1 MKVDVHAHFFSQEF
15 HERLAALPG
24 NYMVDN
30 KAYGEVGRAI
40 KHGPTGK
47 HVTSFNPH
55 WFERDY
61 PIREMDA
68 KGIDMRLLSLAPPNV
83 YLFPPEQQGDVTRL
97 VNDETI
103 AYCRGRT
110 DRLRAVPSLPL
121 SDVAAS
127 LAELDRIA
135 GADEVVA
142 VEIGSNVAGVPLSD
156 PRYEPVWARIDK
168 LKMPVI
174 QHPLHPTFADAIQER
189 NLSVIL
195 GFWYD
200 TVLMV
205 SRLILEGF
213 FERYPNFPFV
223 VAHTGSGLVSL
234 LDRLD
239 WGAER
244 WATELPK
251 PASHYARRLYYDTCG
266 TFGPMLMETRAA
278 IGADHILFGTDYPYI
293 DIDFAHV
300 NELDIPAAEKEAIKG
315 DTAARLFGLA

>member
-1 MKVDVHAHFFSQEF
+1 MKIDVHAHFFSAEY

-24 NYMVDN
+24 HRMVAN
-30 KAYGEVGRAI
+30 PAFGEEGRAI
-40 KHGPTGK
+40 KDEAGR
-47 HVTSFNPH
+47 HVVSFNPH
-55 WFERDY
+55 WFERDA

-83 YLFPPEQQGDVTRL
+83 YLFPPEIQAEVTRR

-121 SDVAAS
+121 ADVEAA

-135 GADEVVA
+135 GADEVVG
-142 VEIGSNVAGVPLSD
+142 VEIGSNVAGVPLAD
-156 PRYEPVWARIDK
+156 ARYEPVWARLDK
-168 LKMPVI
+168 LRMPVI
-174 QHPLHPTFADAIQER
+174 QHPLHPSFADAIQER

-205 SRLILEGF
+205 SRLILEGV
-213 FERYPNFPFV
+213 FERYPSFPFV
-223 VAHTGSGLVSL
+223 VAHTGAGLVSL

-244 WATELPK
+244 WAKELPR
-251 PASHYARRLYYDTCG
+251 PASHYAKRLYFDTCG
-266 TFGPMLMETRAA
+266 TYGPMLMETRAA
-278 IGADHILFGTDYPYI
+278 IGAGHMLFGTDYPYI

-300 NELDIPAAEKEAIKG
+300 NELDIPAGEKAAING
-315 DTAARLFGLA
+315 DTAAKLFGLG